1 MPRKKPDL
9 DQPRRQLLLEAL
21 SYVLP
26 EAQAQQAVKS
36 LWGSLGG
43 FSALM
48 TAPQD
53 ELARLPGMNQD
64 AARFLYLAMDL
75 ARACMEEQAG
85 ALKRVMDSAS
95 AVELFRPKF
104 LGRKTEAVCLMLLDS
119 RRRLLYNDILTEG
132 AVGAVPVY
140 IRKLVR
146 LCIEYDASVAI
157 LAHNH
162 PSGSALPSQG
172 DMMVTKQVEMALEGI
187 DASLRDHII
196 LTEDGGSFSFM
207 DSGMLGEM
215 AGELRAGRREALDA
229 VRERW
234 AEMDFESGLSDS

>member
-1 MPRKKPDL
+1 MPRKKPDQ
-9 DQPRRQLLLEAL
+9 DQPRRQLLLEAF
-21 SYVLP
+21 SHILP
-26 EAQAQQAVKS
+26 EAQAQKAVKS
-36 LWGSLGG
+36 LWSSLGS

-64 AARFLYLAMDL
+64 TARFLRLVMDL

-119 RRRLLYNDILTEG
+119 RRRLLYNDILAEG

-146 LCIEYDASVAI
+146 LCIEYDASVAV

-162 PSGSALPSQG
+162 PSGSAMPSHG

-196 LTEDGGSFSFM
+196 LTADGGSFSFM
-207 DSGMLGEM
+207 DSGILGEIT
-215 AGELRAGRREALDA
+215 GDLRAGRREALND

-234 AEMDFESGLSDS
+234 TEMDLERGLSDS